1 MAYLC
6 HRLSTDSYLDVVDV
20 CHSSKITLV
29 TSGGGFV
36 YLKASLK
43 NELLAI
49 FSDTKDVAI
58 PLLDGSVKTFGA
70 STTGKSWGR
79 DTIIGNQNCVTYHGI
94 IMIPTTISL
103 LIFDMEV
110 PIRLNGGKVLNFR
123 FAHDILN
130 ALIAYAFLSEFHDT

>member
-1 MAYLC
+1 MNVNTVFTSGEYGPLFLNMAYLC

-58 PLLDGSVKTFGA
+58 P
-70 STTGKSWGR
+70 
-79 DTIIGNQNCVTYHGI
+79 C
-94 IMIPTTISL
+94 
-103 LIFDMEV
+103 
-110 PIRLNGGKVLNFR
+110 
-123 FAHDILN
+123 
-130 ALIAYAFLSEFHDT
+130 